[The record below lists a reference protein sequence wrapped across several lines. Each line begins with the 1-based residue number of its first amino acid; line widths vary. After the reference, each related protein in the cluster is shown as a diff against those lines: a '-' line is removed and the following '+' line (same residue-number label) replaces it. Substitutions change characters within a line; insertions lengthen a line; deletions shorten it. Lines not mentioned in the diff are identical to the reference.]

1 MNATRITKEEIAG
14 LTVASLPTRP
24 TAPTAFGGAGYTSA
38 ELKAAFDRLPL
49 LLVDRYNMLVEDA
62 GALGEGSLAAEIP
75 TGIAPEH
82 TLTDLFA
89 DIENGNLASYIRVGD
104 ESLLS
109 VINRLSLAVFGESV
123 K

>member
-49 LLVDRYNMLVEDA
+49 LLIDRYNMLVEDA
-62 GALGEGSLAAEIP
+62 GALGDGSLAAEIP

-89 DIENGNLASYIRVGD
+89 DVENGNLASYIRVGD

>member
-1 MNATRITKEEIAG
+1 MASCSAFSQRR
-14 LTVASLPTRP
+14 VARSSC
-24 TAPTAFGGAGYTSA
+24 FTSA

-49 LLVDRYNMLVEDA
+49 LLVDRYNMLVDDA